1 MTYTEMKNKTK
12 FQQRLDEMQLK
23 KRDLNRI
30 DELVL
35 RYGFT
40 DLKAEEFVK
49 IHKLLNDTHGIM
61 DGRTLHEILEVA
73 QRFDLWIKAQ
83 LERVGAI
90 QVGYYEL
97 YNHDTH
103 ITDENKF
110 YSEFFKEHARNSEF
124 FKKHAP
130 FTQDEMKN
138 MSSQQR
144 SAYGITTEYTL
155 TNETAKHICMAIGF
169 APNTNV
175 NTKEISNS
183 IRDYFIIAE
192 KLAFQEDRW
201 VCTRQDARALKIKM
215 DNAYIKAYKQQ
226 FGKVPTDYDMATVQN
241 NVYKVVFGDDATAS
255 NLKKYLGVTEDEPV
269 LNWVQQRH
277 NEAICFVYSK
287 FTSYFKIGQL
297 DASIYVEIAIDEF
310 DDEFGIKKISDDEYI
325 VEGTLPIQEINREI
339 NLELDEENPDYD
351 TIAGLIITNLDQFPK
366 VGDKVQVENLIFTVE
381 EKNKLKI
388 TRIRIKILPVPE
400 EVE

>member
-61 DGRTLHEILEVA
+61 DGRTLWAILEVEKD
-73 QRFDLWIKAQ
+73 FSDWMKDQ
-83 LERVGAI
+83 LERVGATE
-90 QVGYYEL
+90 VDYYDL

-110 YSEFFKEHARNSEF
+110 YSKRSGISHFKGENDFSPLKGKTSKGGRPS
-124 FKKHAP
+124 
-130 FTQDEMKN
+130 
-138 MSSQQR
+138 
-144 SAYGITTEYTL
+144 IEYTL

-169 APNTNV
+169 APRTNA
-175 NTKEISNS
+175 NTKEISNI
-183 IRDYFIIAE
+183 IRNYFIIAE
-192 KLAFQEDRW
+192 KLAFQEDKW
-201 VCTRQDARALKIKM
+201 TSIRQDARALKIKM
-215 DNAYIKAYKQQ
+215 DNAYIKAHKQQ

-310 DDEFGIKKISDDEYI
+310 DDEFGGV
-325 VEGTLPIQEINREI
+325 VEL
-339 NLELDEENPDYD
+339 
-351 TIAGLIITNLDQFPK
+351 
-366 VGDKVQVENLIFTVE
+366 
-381 EKNKLKI
+381 
-388 TRIRIKILPVPE
+388 
-400 EVE
+400 

>member
-1 MTYTEMKNKTK
+1 MTYTEMTNKTK

-40 DLKAEEFVK
+40 DEKAEEFVK

-61 DGRTLHEILEVA
+61 DGRTLWAILEVTDNFT
-73 QRFDLWIKAQ
+73 QWMPRQ
-83 LERVGAI
+83 LANIGATE
-90 QVGYYEL
+90 VELYDL

-110 YSEFFKEHARNSEF
+110 YSVMFKLNAKNSVEFKPN
-124 FKKHAP
+124 AP

-144 SAYGITTEYTL
+144 SAHGITTEYTL
-155 TNETAKHICMAIGF
+155 TNETAKHICMAIGY
-169 APNTNV
+169 APRTNA
-175 NTKEISNS
+175 NTKEISNT
-183 IRDYFIIAE
+183 IRDYFIISE
-192 KLAFQEDRW
+192 KLAFQEDKW
-201 VCTRQDARALKIKM
+201 TCTRQDARALKIKM

-255 NLKKYLGVTEDEPV
+255 NLKKYLGVTDDEPV

-310 DDEFGIKKISDDEYI
+310 DDEFGGV
-325 VEGTLPIQEINREI
+325 VEL
-339 NLELDEENPDYD
+339 
-351 TIAGLIITNLDQFPK
+351 
-366 VGDKVQVENLIFTVE
+366 
-381 EKNKLKI
+381 
-388 TRIRIKILPVPE
+388 
-400 EVE
+400 

>member
-1 MTYTEMKNKTK
+1 MTYTEMTNKTK

-40 DLKAEEFVK
+40 DEKAEEFVK

-61 DGRTLHEILEVA
+61 DGRTLWAILEVTDEFA
-73 QRFDLWIKAQ
+73 HWMPRQ
-83 LERVGAI
+83 LERIGATE
-90 QVGYYEL
+90 VELYDL

-110 YSEFFKEHARNSEF
+110 YSVVFKHNAIDVV
-124 FKKHAP
+124 FKHNVN

-144 SAYGITTEYTL
+144 SRHGITTEYTL
-155 TNETAKHICMAIGF
+155 TNETAKHICMAIGY
-169 APNTNV
+169 AGRTNA
-175 NTKEISNS
+175 NTKEISNT

-192 KLAFQEDRW
+192 KLAFQEDKW
-201 VCTRQDARALKIKM
+201 TSIRQDARALKIKM
-215 DNAYIKAYKQQ
+215 DNAYIKAHKQQ

-310 DDEFGIKKISDDEYI
+310 DDEFGGV
-325 VEGTLPIQEINREI
+325 VEL
-339 NLELDEENPDYD
+339 
-351 TIAGLIITNLDQFPK
+351 
-366 VGDKVQVENLIFTVE
+366 
-381 EKNKLKI
+381 
-388 TRIRIKILPVPE
+388 
-400 EVE
+400 

>member
-49 IHKLLNDTHGIM
+49 IHKLLNDANGIM
-61 DGRTLHEILEVA
+61 DGRRLYEVLEVTEDFNA
-73 QRFDLWIKAQ
+73 WIKRQ
-83 LERVGAI
+83 LKNIGATE
-90 QVGYYEL
+90 VEPYDL

-110 YSEFFKEHARNSEF
+110 YSKQLRSSLNLSE
-124 FKKHAP
+124 
-130 FTQDEMKN
+130 N
-138 MSSQQR
+138 IRSSLNVSERGGQN
-144 SAYGITTEYTL
+144 AIEYTL
-155 TNETAKHICMAIGF
+155 TNETAKHICMVIGY
-169 APNTNV
+169 APRTNA

-183 IRDYFIIAE
+183 IRNYFIIAE
-192 KLAFQEDRW
+192 KLAFQEDKW
-201 VCTRQDARALKIKM
+201 TSIRQDARALKIKM
-215 DNAYIKAYKQQ
+215 DNAYIKAHKQQ

-310 DDEFGIKKISDDEYI
+310 DDEFGGV
-325 VEGTLPIQEINREI
+325 VEL
-339 NLELDEENPDYD
+339 
-351 TIAGLIITNLDQFPK
+351 
-366 VGDKVQVENLIFTVE
+366 
-381 EKNKLKI
+381 
-388 TRIRIKILPVPE
+388 
-400 EVE
+400 

>member
-40 DLKAEEFVK
+40 YEKAEEFVK
-49 IHKLLNDTHGIM
+49 IHKLLNDNGGVM
-61 DGRTLHEILEVA
+61 DGRTLWAILEVEKTFA
-73 QRFDLWIKAQ
+73 DWIKDQ
-83 LERVGAI
+83 LERIGATE
-90 QVGYYEL
+90 VDYYDL

-110 YSEFFKEHARNSEF
+110 YHVHFKVNVKNNVH
-124 FKKHAP
+124 FKGNAQY
-130 FTQDEMKN
+130 TQDEMKN

-144 SAYGITTEYTL
+144 SRHGITTEYTL
-155 TNETAKHICMAIGF
+155 TNETAKHICMAIGY
-169 APNTNV
+169 AGRTNT
-175 NTKEISNS
+175 NTKEISNT

-192 KLAFQEDRW
+192 KLVFQEDKW
-201 VCTRQDARALKIKM
+201 TSIRQDARALKIKM
-215 DNAYIKAYKQQ
+215 DNAYIKAHKQQ

-310 DDEFGIKKISDDEYI
+310 DDEFGGV
-325 VEGTLPIQEINREI
+325 VEL
-339 NLELDEENPDYD
+339 
-351 TIAGLIITNLDQFPK
+351 
-366 VGDKVQVENLIFTVE
+366 
-381 EKNKLKI
+381 
-388 TRIRIKILPVPE
+388 
-400 EVE
+400 